1 MSDTN
6 LPTPAELD
14 EYPPRAERDRDPETP
29 EADAAEQR
37 AEAEAADQPAGER
50 WPERIPLD
58 ANEAD
63 ATEQYQ
69 VVEGDEE
76 EYR

>member
-1 MSDTN
+1 MSDIE
-6 LPTPAELD
+6 LPTTAELD
-14 EYPPRAERDRDPETP
+14 DYPPKEARDLDPETP

-37 AEAEAADQPAGER
+37 AEGARRAAGER

-63 ATEQYQ
+63 ATEQHQ
-69 VVEGDEE
+69 VVEGDDE